1 MMRPFKTSSKTV
13 QIDFR
18 TYIDVSVHLNLATL
32 TSEVR
37 SYIDNVEV
45 KTGED
50 NVRRVRSDD
59 EDEEVTHSWQLLI
72 YSEARSGF

>member
-1 MMRPFKTSSKTV
+1 MMRPFKASSKMV

-18 TYIDVSVHLNLATL
+18 TYIDASVLLNLATL

-37 SYIDNVEV
+37 SYVDNGEV

-50 NVRRVRSDD
+50 NVRRVRSDNK
-59 EDEEVTHSWQLLI
+59 DEEVTHSWQYADI
-72 YSEARSGF
+72 

>member
-1 MMRPFKTSSKTV
+1 MMRPFKASSKTV

-18 TYIDVSVHLNLATL
+18 TYIDMSVHLNLATL

-45 KTGED
+45 KTGKD
-50 NVRRVRSDD
+50 NVRRVQSDD
-59 EDEEVTHSWQLLI
+59 EDEKVTHSLQYADI
-72 YSEARSGF
+72 

>member
-1 MMRPFKTSSKTV
+1 VDGFFDMMRAFKASSKTV
-13 QIDFR
+13 QIDFH
-18 TYIDVSVHLNLATL
+18 TYIDASVHLNLATL

-37 SYIDNVEV
+37 SYVDNVEV

-59 EDEEVTHSWQLLI
+59 EDEEVPHSWQYADI
-72 YSEARSGF
+72 